1 MYGEEIRYERLG
13 VNIRYNNP
21 WNVAL
26 NKTATKQE
34 EENEKRRKRKQTR
47 RWRGLFAAAAGAAA
61 GVPAVGG
68 VVTSS
73 GSRGNPADGQVEEEC
88 PLTAVHGKAAVQRT
102 WAEVA
107 SSGSSR

>member
-61 GVPAVGG
+61 GLPAVVGDSRVSGG
-68 VVTSS
+68 Y
-73 GSRGNPADGQVEEEC
+73 GR
-88 PLTAVHGKAAVQRT
+88 RT
-102 WAEVA
+102 LSYIYEMPMYVLMLQY
-107 SSGSSR
+107 